1 MCVCVIEW
9 LGWKNMKTATCYKVE
24 AVFNGMVM
32 IKTSSWP
39 NTCACEKSMLACIQE
54 CMKINEKG

>member
-1 MCVCVIEW
+1 
-9 LGWKNMKTATCYKVE
+9 MKTATCYKVE